1 MDAPRVLP
9 EEPIESLE
17 AYISGGG
24 GEGLRKTREIGPDQ
38 TIEALRE
45 SGLRGRGGAGF
56 PTGIKWEGIA
66 GDRDDGQTRYV
77 VCNAAEGEPG
87 TFKDRAIL
95 RANPYPVVEGL
106 AIASLA
112 IGAREAHI
120 GIKSSYVAEIE
131 ALARASTEMEGKGW
145 LDGLDLRITEGP
157 DDYLFGEEKAL
168 LEVIEGRD
176 ALPRLYPP
184 YVVGLGAGL
193 ISGLGSG
200 SSGPSER
207 TNPTLVN
214 NVETLAN
221 VPAIIARGPDW
232 FRSVGTERS
241 PGSMV
246 FTISG
251 DVLDE
256 GVAELPLGTPLAV
269 LVYGVGGGL
278 DAGRRVHSIWSGVS
292 NAPLNAAQ
300 IDTALSF
307 EGMDIAGSGLGSGGM
322 SVFDDTSCIADV
334 AAVMSGFLAE
344 ESCGQCP
351 PCKLGTASL
360 TDDFESFHGG
370 QASVRTIEEMAA
382 TMQRVTDANRCG
394 LGAGQR
400 AVAAGVLARFADDLY
415 AHLTEG
421 CHTDRR
427 VQLPK
432 LVDLT
437 QAGFTLG

>member
-1 MDAPRVLP
+1 MEEPRVLP
-9 EEPIESLE
+9 DDPFYSIEEY
-17 AYISGGG
+17 AARGGG
-24 GEGLRKTREIGPDQ
+24 AGIRHARDLGPDG
-38 TIEALRE
+38 TIEVVRE

-56 PTGIKWEGIA
+56 PTGIKWRGIA
-66 GDRDDGQTRYV
+66 GDRHDDQARYV

-87 TFKDRAIL
+87 TFKDRAVL
-95 RANPYPVVEGL
+95 RANPYAVIEGL
-106 AIASLA
+106 VIAA
-112 IGAREAHI
+112 YAVGASEAHI
-120 GIKSSYVAEIE
+120 GVKASYVAEIDR
-131 ALARASTEMEGKGW
+131 LTQASSEMDGEGW
-145 LDGLDLRITEGP
+145 LGGLDLRITEGP

-184 YVVGLGAGL
+184 YVLGLDTGL

-200 SSGPSER
+200 SAGPSER

-221 VPAIIARGPDW
+221 VPGIVSKGADW
-232 FRSVGTERS
+232 FRSVGTDGS

-246 FTISG
+246 FTVSG
-251 DVLDE
+251 DVRE
-256 GVAELPLGTPLAV
+256 HGVAELPLGTPLAV

-278 DAGRRVHSIWSGVS
+278 AAGRRIHSMWSGVS

-300 IDTALSF
+300 IDTPLSF
-307 EGMDIAGSGLGSGGM
+307 EGMDIAGSGLGSGGI
-322 SVFDDTSCIADV
+322 SVYDDTSCIADV
-334 AAVMSGFLAE
+334 AAVMSRFLAE

-360 TDDFESFHGG
+360 AADFESFHLGG
-370 QASVRTIEEMAA
+370 ASLRTIEEMSA

-415 AHLTEG
+415 DHITGG

-427 VQLPK
+427 VCLPK
-432 LVDLT
+432 LVELT
-437 QAGFTLG
+437 ESRFELA